1 MTIELTW
8 ASADA
13 IDSNLDEAKSFFTL
27 SSLYLALLYYLSS
40 ILLLSFAFYLLVTLF
55 FLGLLQ

>member
-40 ILLLSFAFYLLVTLF
+40 ILLFSFAFYLLVTLF

>member
-1 MTIELTW
+1 MTIGLTW

-13 IDSNLDEAKSFFTL
+13 IESNLDEVESIFIL
-27 SSLYLALLYYLSS
+27 SSLYLTLLYYFSS
-40 ILLLSFAFYLLVTLF
+40 ILLLSFAFYLLVALS